1 MSGEMHSDQ
10 GLDRLLT
17 FRVRVIAA
25 FALGLV
31 VIAPFLSNLG
41 VTYSWSYLKLF
52 ALQTAVCIAWTGLL
66 VVRPVRMGELLAA
79 SGVGLPMAAI
89 LAWCLLSTTWSG
101 SRWAATQPLVE
112 LGYMGLAVVGFANLL
127 SGARIRGWFTAA
139 YGCAAGL
146 ACLVYIP
153 GKLVAD
159 ARRATDPKAHLA
171 VYPFDNP
178 NVAAAFAILPM
189 TVGVSYVI
197 AACAGRARA
206 GAGVLG
212 GVVAAA
218 CGAAIAASGSAAAM
232 AGGAGA
238 VVLVGVFSCRGKI
251 RRYLLEGLAVLVVLV
266 LLWPVIAPGL
276 WPKAWLSGQLGARP
290 AMWQGGLALA
300 EKAPVTGLGLGSF
313 PIEYS
318 HVYPHEYAAHELWS
332 SVVWKAHCLP
342 LHIVAEVGIVG
353 LVLAAV
359 LILFV
364 ARKASIA
371 SHRAGRG
378 ERALLLGLVCGC
390 LGMLAQGLVGMPL
403 HYIEGYTNVVLAL
416 AIIGGMA
423 NSSWGRTPP
432 DAKPSRLTRY
442 AVPAFLLIYAVTAG
456 PGLLSQVRL
465 SEGVHVPIDDL
476 RRAPERVEKLEG
488 AVDACWP
495 TPWTL
500 TALDELANTTWVW
513 GSFLEQEPERTE
525 FAKKVF
531 QAGLEKIET
540 VNRLAP
546 NFGKFKKK
554 EAQIRWKL
562 GQIDLAAEAIISY
575 CQKDPFDRGA
585 YNIWTDIL
593 RAAARRRRPQIA
605 RPDEAVRLL
614 EIAEKFDAKR
624 LPSSEARKLSQPFR
638 EILGRLPGRPR

>member
-1 MSGEMHSDQ
+1 MHSDQ

-31 VIAPFLSNLG
+31 VIAPFLSDLG

-52 ALQTAVCIAWTGLL
+52 ALQTAVCIAWAGLL
-66 VVRPVRMGELLAA
+66 VARPVRTGELLAA
-79 SGVGLPMAAI
+79 SGVGLPILLI

-101 SRWAATQPLVE
+101 SRWAAAQPLVE

-146 ACLVYIP
+146 ACLVYVLSRS
-153 GKLVAD
+153 GAEL
-159 ARRATDPKAHLA
+159 HME

-178 NVAAAFAILPM
+178 NVAAAFAIVPM

-197 AACAGRARA
+197 AACTGRARA

-212 GVVAAA
+212 GVIAAA
-218 CGAAIAASGSAAAM
+218 CGAAILVSGSAAAM
-232 AGGAGA
+232 AGGVGA
-238 VVLVGVFSCRGKI
+238 VVLAGIFSCRGKA
-251 RRYLLEGLAVLVVLV
+251 RRYLLEGLAVLVILV
-266 LLWPVIAPGL
+266 LLWPLIAPGL
-276 WPKAWLSGQLGARP
+276 WPKAWLSGQLGSRP

-318 HVYPHEYAAHELWS
+318 GVHPHEYAAHELSS
-332 SVVWKAHCLP
+332 SVVWKAHSLP

-403 HYIEGYTNVVLAL
+403 HYVEGYTNLVLAL

-432 DAKPSRLTRY
+432 DARPSRLTRY

-488 AVDACWP
+488 AVAACWP

-531 QAGLEKIET
+531 QAGLEKIEA
-540 VNRLAP
+540 VDRLAP

-562 GQIDLAAEAIISY
+562 GQIDLAAEAIIRY
-575 CQKDPFDRGA
+575 CQKDPFDKGA
-585 YNIWTDIL
+585 YSIWTDIL

-624 LPSSEARKLSQPFR
+624 LPSSEARKLGEPFR
-638 EILGRLPGRPR
+638 EILGRLRGRP